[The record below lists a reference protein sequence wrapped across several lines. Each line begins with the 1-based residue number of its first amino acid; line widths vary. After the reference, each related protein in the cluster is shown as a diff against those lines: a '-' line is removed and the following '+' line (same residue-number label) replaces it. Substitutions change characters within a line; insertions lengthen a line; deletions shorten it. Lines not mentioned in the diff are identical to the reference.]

1 MFNTSKRDV
10 RNRLWRRWLSGDR
23 YAEIDAATLSGLKK
37 YMLNNMHSRISKL
50 KTALVGFMCEA
61 GGEWIK
67 IMSKMCVV
75 VCCSIGENS

>member
-10 RNRLWRRWLSGDR
+10 RNRLWRRWLSGGR

-67 IMSKMCVV
+67 IMSKLCVV
-75 VCCSIGENS
+75 VCCCIGVNS